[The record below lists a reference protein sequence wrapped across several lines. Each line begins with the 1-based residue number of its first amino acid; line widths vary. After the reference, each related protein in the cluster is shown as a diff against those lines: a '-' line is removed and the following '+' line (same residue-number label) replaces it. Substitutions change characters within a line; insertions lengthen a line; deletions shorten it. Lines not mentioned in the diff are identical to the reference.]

1 MFEVSHFSLFYS
13 NRTLPTLHDIN
24 FKITEDKAIGILGPN
39 GSGKSSLA
47 YCLGGIIPHL
57 VKGKFDGTIFL
68 NGSPIDKIDFNLI
81 VKKVNYLFQDPESQ
95 FINLRVRD
103 ELLFGLQNLGY
114 PLEESN
120 ARIQEV
126 ANLVGISEL
135 LDKETNSLSIGQK
148 QLVVLGSVIAM
159 NPKIIIFDEP
169 TGSLDPKNEKNIIKI
184 INKLIEN
191 GTIVIII
198 THKIDQIKNIVNR
211 VILLS
216 NGSIEYDGNVNDISW
231 SNLNRLYGVEETIL
245 RLISSEKQKRI
256 MKISNICY
264 KYSSSHCWTLQNLS
278 FEVQK
283 GEILGLMGQNGSGK
297 STLLLILQNLL
308 KPNIGNIMLENVQL
322 SQIPFKELINK
333 IGITFQNPNHQIFN
347 LSINEELEF
356 GLKNAK
362 VPSDIRKKRIN
373 EVLNHF
379 PYLNSNQTPQSLSF
393 GQKKILTIASILV
406 MDPSIFLLD
415 EPEWG
420 LDAGHIS
427 ILKNIIIDLSNKG
440 KTIVIS
446 SQNIELMD
454 EIADRIIFLK
464 NGELKF
470 IGEKKEVIDQVR
482 REFDD

>member
-1 MFEVSHFSLFYS
+1 MFEVNHFSLFYS
-13 NRTLPTLHDIN
+13 NRTLPTLSDIN

-57 VKGKFDGTIFL
+57 AKGKFEGTIL
-68 NGSPIDKIDFNLI
+68 LDGSPIDKMDFNLI

-114 PLEESN
+114 PMEESN
-120 ARIQEV
+120 VRIQEV
-126 ANLVGISEL
+126 ANLVGISKL

-159 NPKIIIFDEP
+159 NPRIIIFDEP
-169 TGSLDPKNEKNIIKI
+169 TGSLDPKHEKNVLRI

-198 THKIDQIKNIVNR
+198 THKIDQIKNIANR
-211 VILLS
+211 IILLS
-216 NGSIEYDGNVNDISW
+216 KGSIEYDGNVNDIPW

-264 KYSSSHCWTLQNLS
+264 KYSSSHYWALQNLS

-283 GEILGLMGQNGSGK
+283 VEILGLMGQNGSGK

-322 SQIPFKELINK
+322 SQIPFKQLINK
-333 IGITFQNPNHQIFN
+333 IGIAFQNPNHQIIN
-347 LSINEELEF
+347 LSIKEELEF
-356 GLKNAK
+356 GLKNAN
-362 VPSDIRKKRIN
+362 VPSDIRKDRIN
-373 EVLNHF
+373 EMLNRF

-393 GQKKILTIASILV
+393 GQKKMLTIASILV
-406 MDPSIFLLD
+406 MDPSILLLD
-415 EPEWG
+415 EPDWG

-427 ILKNIIIDLSNKG
+427 VLKNIIIDLSNKG

-446 SQNIELMD
+446 SQNVELMD

-470 IGEKKEVIDQVR
+470 IGEKKEVINQIR